1 VPFNRGSVK
10 PRCTVWWR
18 ARNIVSGFSDS
29 PIAYRMITL
38 RPHSADAGRCGV
50 MDLRRVRLATL
61 LLGLIAMGTPGC
73 VWTPIK
79 PYYGAA
85 PKTQTL
91 FVMASN
97 WHTQVGLP
105 AGAITAPLSTLKH
118 RFPKARLLMFGWG
131 ARDFYMARHATF
143 KAAMRALFPTSSVM
157 LVMGINNASQRR
169 FFKGAHRVPVRVSRA
184 GMHRLS
190 RYLWR
195 YLDKVR
201 PGIPRRIAAGPYPT
215 SAFYA
220 SAATY
225 DAFHTCNA
233 WTAEALH
240 VAGLPVRAG
249 GVLFAGQVIDQV
261 RPLRR
266 TPTHGVFAT
275 TRR

>member
-1 VPFNRGSVK
+1 
-10 PRCTVWWR
+10 
-18 ARNIVSGFSDS
+18 
-29 PIAYRMITL
+29 
-38 RPHSADAGRCGV
+38 
-50 MDLRRVRLATL
+50 
-61 LLGLIAMGTPGC
+61 
-73 VWTPIK
+73 
-79 PYYGAA
+79 
-85 PKTQTL
+85 
-91 FVMASN
+91 MANS

-105 AGAITAPLSTLKH
+105 AWAITAPLSTLKH
-118 RFPKARLLMFGWG
+118 RFPKARFLMFGWG
-131 ARDFYMARHATF
+131 ARDFYMARHGTF
-143 KAAMRALFPTSSVM
+143 EEAMRALFPTSSVV
-157 LVMGINNASQRR
+157 LVMGINKASQRR
-169 FFKGAHRVPVRVSRA
+169 FFKGAHSVPVQVSRA

-201 PGIPRRIAAGPYPT
+201 PGVPRRLAAGPYPT

-266 TPTHGVFAT
+266 IPMHGVFAA

>member
-1 VPFNRGSVK
+1 MLLIK
-10 PRCTVWWR
+10 PRCAPWWR
-18 ARNIVSGFSDS
+18 ARKIGGFSDA

-38 RPHSADAGRCGV
+38 RPRSAGAGRRGV
-50 MDLRRVRLATL
+50 VDLRRVRLATL
-61 LLGLIAMGTPGC
+61 LLWLIAMGTPGC
-73 VWTPIK
+73 VWTPVQ
-79 PYYGAA
+79 PYHGAA

-91 FVMASN
+91 FVMANS

-105 AGAITAPLSTLKH
+105 AWAITAPLSTLKH
-118 RFPKARLLMFGWG
+118 RFPKARFLMFGWG
-131 ARDFYMARHATF
+131 ARDFYMARHGTF
-143 KAAMRALFPTSSVM
+143 EEAMRALFPTSSVV
-157 LVMGINNASQRR
+157 LVMGINKASQRR
-169 FFKGAHRVPVRVSRA
+169 FFAGQPSVPVQVSRA

-201 PGIPRRIAAGPYPT
+201 PGVPRRLAAGPYPT

-240 VAGLPVRAG
+240 VAGLPVRAK

-266 TPTHGVFAT
+266 IPMHGVFAA